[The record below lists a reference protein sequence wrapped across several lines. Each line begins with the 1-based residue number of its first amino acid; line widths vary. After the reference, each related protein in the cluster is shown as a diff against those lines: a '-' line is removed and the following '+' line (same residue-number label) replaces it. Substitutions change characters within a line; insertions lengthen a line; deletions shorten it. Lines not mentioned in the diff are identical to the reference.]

1 MNEHTRNSTSASHEQ
16 EAFPGADQDE
26 DRMDTMVIENK
37 LFDTIGKNIDS
48 YGLVRRAAERV
59 NVTTTTPNNVLNS
72 SNLSID
78 SPGGF
83 VSYSVESGY
92 SSFIESG

>member
-1 MNEHTRNSTSASHEQ
+1 MKKSLCEAIKSILLSPPDALEITLPAYLMNEHTRNSTSASHEQ

-37 LFDTIGKNIDS
+37 LFDTIGRNIDS

-59 NVTTTTPNNVLNS
+59 M
-72 SNLSID
+72 
-78 SPGGF
+78 
-83 VSYSVESGY
+83 
-92 SSFIESG
+92 